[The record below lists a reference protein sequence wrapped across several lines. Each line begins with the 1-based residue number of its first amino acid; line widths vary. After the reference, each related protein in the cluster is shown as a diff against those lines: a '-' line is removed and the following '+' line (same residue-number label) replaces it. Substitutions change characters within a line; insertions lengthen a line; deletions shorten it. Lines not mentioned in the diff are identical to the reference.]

1 MKMMLPRE
9 NEYKYFSINI
19 QIFKI
24 DFYRLEVQPWDKDQ
38 TVKITLTKSFNR
50 LI

>member
-1 MKMMLPRE
+1 MEMMLLRE

-24 DFYRLEVQPWDKDQ
+24 DFYRLKVWPWDKDQ
-38 TVKITLTKSFNR
+38 TIKITFTKSF
-50 LI
+50 